1 MAATAVSVA
10 MMLASSLA
18 AAEAGADACG
28 APGRPWIRLET
39 AAIESESINLGEI
52 LRHVR
57 AELAMRRIDV
67 CTEGSGSPPAAS
79 VRITTSATEGVEIA
93 IDVRDAVTD
102 KRLSR
107 TLDLR
112 SLPPDARFLAIAV
125 ATDEL
130 LRASWIEIALRTA
143 PSPAAP
149 PPPAIMEV
157 VQSELKPEPR
167 VEIGAQLAFEW
178 YGGGQEHLGV
188 DVRAGVR
195 PVRRLTAFLRLG
207 LRQGFE
213 IAAPDGSI
221 RSSAILVG
229 LGCKLALTPPTGP
242 AGLEMLGRV
251 DAVRVSF
258 LPTADPGA
266 LEHPNQAT
274 AVVAAAGL
282 SAWAALGSSLR
293 LVVDAT
299 LGAPLRPVQATDT
312 GSQVTAVS
320 GLTFATGG
328 GLVALF

>member
-1 MAATAVSVA
+1 MMMASSVA
-10 MMLASSLA
+10 MADGGG
-18 AAEAGADACG
+18 GADACG
-28 APGRPWIRLET
+28 AAGPSVDSSGDHGL
-39 AAIESESINLGEI
+39 ESEGINLEEI

-67 CTEGSGSPPAAS
+67 CTEGSGTPPVAS
-79 VRITTSATEGVEIA
+79 VRINAAATEGIEIA

-130 LRASWIEIALRTA
+130 LRASWLEIAMRTA
-143 PSPAAP
+143 PPQEAP
-149 PPPAIMEV
+149 PPAAIMDV
-157 VQSELKPEPR
+157 VKAELRPDHR
-167 VEIGAQLAFEW
+167 VEMGAQLAFEW
-178 YGGGQEHLGV
+178 YGGGQELYGV
-188 DVRAGVR
+188 DMRAGFR
-195 PVRRLTAFLRLG
+195 PTRRLTALLRLG
-207 LRQGFE
+207 LRQGLAV
-213 IAAPDGSI
+213 AAPDGSI

-229 LGCKLALTPPTGP
+229 VGAKLALTPPSDP
-242 AGLEMLGRV
+242 AGVEILGRV
-251 DAVRVSF
+251 DAVRMSF

-274 AVVAAAGL
+274 AIVAAAGL
-282 SAWAALGSSLR
+282 SGWIALATSMR
-293 LVVDAT
+293 LVVDGT

-312 GSQVTAVS
+312 GSEVTAVR
-320 GLTFATGG
+320 GVALAAGG